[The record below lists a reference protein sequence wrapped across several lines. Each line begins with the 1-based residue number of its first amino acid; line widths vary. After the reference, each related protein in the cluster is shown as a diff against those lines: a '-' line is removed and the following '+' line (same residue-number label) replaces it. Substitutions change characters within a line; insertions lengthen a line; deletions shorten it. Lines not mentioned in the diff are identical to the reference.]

1 MVRVGF
7 RACGFGSGRARAT
20 ENFHGFISGC
30 NISSSGH
37 IRAAFGP
44 HLGHIWA
51 AFGPHLG
58 RIWTFEAQKNTIFGI
73 PNIICSKF
81 IQKWLII
88 WERAYIFLNHGSN
101 FLNSGHSGQENITSG
116 YYGPSIMWPGS
127 GRATQK
133 PWPTG
138 QISGRVLARPSP
150 NSDQTQTKL
159 REALTK

>member
-37 IRAAFGP
+37 IRAT
-44 HLGHIWA
+44 
-51 AFGPHLG
+51 FGPHLG

-88 WERAYIFLNHGSN
+88 WERAYILLNHCSN

-116 YYGPSIMWPGS
+116 YFGHSKMWPGL

-133 PWPTG
+133 QWPTG
-138 QISGRVLARPSP
+138 QISGRALARPSP
-150 NSDQTQTKL
+150 NWKYEDLLFVAIKKCTAKNT
-159 REALTK
+159 RC

>member
-1 MVRVGF
+1 MDTLLILQLLYSHF
-7 RACGFGSGRARAT
+7 NFGPHLGP
-20 ENFHGFISGC
+20 IQ
-30 NISSSGH
+30 
-37 IRAAFGP
+37 AAFGP
-44 HLGHIWA
+44 HLGRIWA
-51 AFGPHLG
+51 TFGPYLG

-73 PNIICSKF
+73 PNIICSKS

-101 FLNSGHSGQENITSG
+101 FLNLGHSGQENITSG

-150 NSDQTQTKL
+150 IFLILISYWLYDLLQPMNNGYQNLQKY
-159 REALTK
+159 

>member
-1 MVRVGF
+1 MVLARVGLGLQKISTGSF
-7 RACGFGSGRARAT
+7 RAVIFHLWATFGPHSGR
-20 ENFHGFISGC
+20 IW
-30 NISSSGH
+30 
-37 IRAAFGP
+37 AAFRP

-51 AFGPHLG
+51 Y
-58 RIWTFEAQKNTIFGI
+58 EAQKNTFFGI

-88 WERAYIFLNHGSN
+88 WERAYICLNHASY
-101 FLNSGHSGQENITSG
+101 FLSSGHSGQENITSG
-116 YYGPSIMWPGS
+116 YYGPSIMWLGS

-150 NSDQTQTKL
+150 SKVSTKVVH
-159 REALTK
+159 